1 MDHSIAAKAGK
12 RSDLHW
18 NPALLE
24 TLCDD
29 ITLCCESFLIIHAGG
44 GGIQYK
50 IYGKGRLFFL
60 HLCIKDPG
68 RHEET
73 VPARSRMW
81 QAGPLRPRIGSGTG
95 ETKIAF

>member
-60 HLCIKDPG
+60 HLCIKDPVVMKKQSPPDLGCGKLG
-68 RHEET
+68 RSVH
-73 VPARSRMW
+73 
-81 QAGPLRPRIGSGTG
+81 GS
-95 ETKIAF
+95 EVVQERKI

>member
-60 HLCIKDPG
+60 HLCIKDPVVMKKQSPPDLG
-68 RHEET
+68 C
-73 VPARSRMW
+73 ASW
-81 QAGPLRPRIGSGTG
+81 PLRPRIGSGTG